1 MKKPRPSRAWYAL
14 SGIGAFVVFMLGAAA
29 WQMLL
34 QADPTDCSLKGP
46 VCLFIPDTSDWY
58 IHLLSYVLMAPLML
72 ALFLFLKTWRKQ
84 QDHLNTLTTNM
95 ASLTTRD
102 ARLDNIAQRLNLQDH
117 VFLLDSD
124 DCISFCTGFLSPRIY
139 VSRAIVESLTAEE
152 LEALLL
158 HERYHLTN
166 RDPLRILLGEL
177 IVSGLFFVPVLRDLF
192 KRYLVKK
199 EIAADQYAIQYQGNR
214 HGIASTL
221 NKLLQKEACD
231 GTASFAVSGTDA
243 LRDRIDNMLGR
254 GTPEPIPWSHIAVSI
269 GIPVII
275 GGILVR

>member
-14 SGIGAFVVFMLGAAA
+14 AGIGAFVVFMLGAAA

-46 VCLFIPDTSDWY
+46 VCLFIPDFSDWY
-58 IHLLSYVLMAPLML
+58 IHLLSYILMAPLML
-72 ALFLFLKTWRKQ
+72 AMFLFLKTWRKQ

-95 ASLTTRD
+95 ESLATRD
-102 ARLDNIAQRLNLQDH
+102 SRLDNIAQRLNLQDR

-124 DCISFCTGFLSPRIY
+124 DYISFCTGFLSPRIY
-139 VSRAIVESLTAEE
+139 VSKAIVESLTAEE

-214 HGIASTL
+214 LGIARTL

-231 GTASFAVSGTDA
+231 GTVSFAASGTDA

-254 GTPEPIPWSHIAVSI
+254 GTPEPIPWSHITISI